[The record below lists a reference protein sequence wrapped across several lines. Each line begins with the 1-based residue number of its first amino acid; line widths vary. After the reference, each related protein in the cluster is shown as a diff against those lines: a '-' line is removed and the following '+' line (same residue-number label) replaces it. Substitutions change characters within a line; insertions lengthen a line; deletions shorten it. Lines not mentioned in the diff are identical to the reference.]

1 MVLMQNNRICIKQRG
16 LDLGLETWLSFTM
29 HTRVAANC
37 KAFQNLQVFKV
48 GGGGGL
54 FALSFKLQ
62 QDLPV

>member
-48 GGGGGL
+48 GGV
-54 FALSFKLQ
+54 FALRFKLQ